1 MEQSFT
7 TIQEARQWASLFL
20 KEHQREP
27 GVADWLLEHHLNM
40 SYTQLMAYGRDP
52 FPHEKKDSFVADI
65 YKHTETGIPVQHL
78 IGEAE
83 FYGRRFDVNADV
95 LVPRPE
101 TEELVEG
108 VLRFIEKNGLTSE
121 YLKVVDLGTGSGAIA
136 CTLSLELE
144 HMDVYATDISSQAL
158 GTATHNAHQL
168 GAKVNFYQGDFLAPV
183 AGEAIDIIVS
193 NPPYISHAEL
203 KELSDTVVQFDPH
216 LALFADAEGLAAYHT
231 IVSQIKSYHL
241 TPMLIACEIGHL
253 QGESVKE
260 IIETGLPGYHA
271 EVRSDINGKPRM
283 VFAYSK
289 TSVKSPDY

>member
-27 GVADWLLEHHLNM
+27 GVADWLLEHHLGM

-52 FPHEKKDSFVADI
+52 FPGDKRDAFIADI
-65 YKHTETGIPVQHL
+65 YKHIKTGVPVQHL

-83 FYGRRFDVNADV
+83 FYGRRFDVNVDV

-108 VLRFIEKNGLTSE
+108 VLQFIEQNGRASE
-121 YLKVVDLGTGSGAIA
+121 SLKIVDLGTGSGAIA
-136 CTLSLELE
+136 CTLALESKHL
-144 HMDVYATDISSQAL
+144 DVYATDISSQTL
-158 GTATHNAHQL
+158 ETATHNAEQL
-168 GAKVNFYQGDFLAPV
+168 GAKVNFYKGDFLAPV
-183 AGEAIDIIVS
+183 GGEALDIIVS

-216 LALFADAEGLAAYHT
+216 LALFADNEGLAAYDT
-231 IVSQIKSYHL
+231 IVSQIKNYHL
-241 TPMLIACEIGHL
+241 NPMLIAFEIGHL
-253 QGESVKE
+253 QGEAVKA
-260 IIETGLPGYHA
+260 IIEKELPGYHA

-283 VFAYSK
+283 VFAYSEG
-289 TSVKSPDY
+289 SV